1 MEGVV
6 AYSNK
11 AKVEILGVSED
22 LIGKH
27 GAVSPQVA
35 RAMAE
40 GIKKGLQQI
49 LLLESQVSPVLP
61 AQQKKNLLG
70 LVYISRRC

>member
-11 AKVEILGVSED
+11 AKVEILGVPEE
-22 LIGKH
+22 LIRKY

-40 GIKKGLQQI
+40 GIKKRSSADIGVGITGHSRPYRRNKENLWVGL
-49 LLLESQVSPVLP
+49 
-61 AQQKKNLLG
+61 
-70 LVYISRRC
+70 YSRCS